1 MCESI
6 KNHLGILSIHVVARY
21 FLHAGST
28 CWDTFGLGSLMQWTR
43 CYGEIETHRSDKVEI
58 EVTRLFNSTFT
69 VSRNELH
76 EGAIKYV
83 PTSPARQG

>member
-1 MCESI
+1 
-6 KNHLGILSIHVVARY
+6 
-21 FLHAGST
+21 
-28 CWDTFGLGSLMQWTR
+28 MQWTR